1 MLLLC
6 LQAFSVQQRVPEF
19 QVKAAFLFNFSK
31 FMEWPANSFST
42 PYDPFVIGV
51 YGKDP
56 FGPFLD
62 ETISGETTM
71 GRPMTIERI
80 KHPDDAKKCHIL
92 FINQPGKTADVLARI
107 KGLGI
112 LTVSDDPNFC
122 AMGGIIRFYKEKDMV
137 RLQINVAAAKE
148 SNLTISSKLLRIAKI
163 CE

>member
-1 MLLLC
+1 L
-6 LQAFSVQQRVPEF
+6 AFTVQQRAPEF

-56 FGPFLD
+56 FGTFLD
-62 ETISGETTM
+62 ETIAGETMM
-71 GRPMTIERI
+71 GRPMIIERI
-80 KHPDDAKKCHIL
+80 KNLDDIKKCQIL
-92 FINQPGKTADVLARI
+92 FINQPAKTGEALARAR
-107 KGLGI
+107 GLGI

-122 AMGGIIRFYKEKDMV
+122 SLGGIIRFYKENEMI
-137 RLQINVAAAKE
+137 RLQINVDAAKA
-148 SNLTISSKLLRIAKI
+148 SNLAISSKLLRIAKI

>member
-1 MLLLC
+1 VC
-6 LQAFSVQQRVPEF
+6 LQAFTVQQRAPEF

-56 FGPFLD
+56 FGSSLN
-62 ETISGETTM
+62 ETIQGETMM
-71 GRPMTIERI
+71 GRPMIVERI
-80 KHPDDAKKCHIL
+80 RDMNDIKKCHIL
-92 FINQPGKTADVLARI
+92 FINQPGKTADVLAHA

-122 AMGGIIRFYKEKDMV
+122 SMGGIIRFYKEKDMV
-137 RLQINVAAAKE
+137 RLQINVDAAKE